1 MKKPES
7 GKGVAEKKLRRGK
20 DKKNFPM
27 HWGTQRIAKIILSN
41 LSHESNWG

>member
-27 HWGTQRIAKIILSN
+27 QLGNPENCKDHI
-41 LSHESNWG
+41 E